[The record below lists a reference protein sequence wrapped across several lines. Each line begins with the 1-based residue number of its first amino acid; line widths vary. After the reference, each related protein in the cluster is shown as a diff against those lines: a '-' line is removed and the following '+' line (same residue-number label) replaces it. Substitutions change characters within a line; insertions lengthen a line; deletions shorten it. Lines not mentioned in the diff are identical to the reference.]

1 MLTFIVI
8 IIGMILFNNVICL
21 ELSDEYRNLKFFEN
35 SNRTCSLGTLNN
47 YISKIVSMAIFNE
60 QLWIYFDDHVVGIY
74 DKFIEKHYD
83 HINYRLYLFDEKFI
97 NLTSYLTDDKK
108 LKQLWPYKDD
118 DSDTMGEVSLTI
130 LSSNDD
136 RYELILIYWLSV
148 IEEYERLNDGKKF
161 IIINTYHRFLAKG
174 NLNLNNDP
182 DNYKFQIEYKNRNL
196 SINAKSMYE
205 EVNTQ
210 IINLSID
217 GKLFI
222 ILLTLNPVNMVT
234 IFNDYEMKNT
244 FGILCT
250 NDKKSRQIYMI
261 PYMVDLLNDC
271 QPPTNQLANYV
282 FGFNIGES
290 LYFISLFN
298 KLVLRVEKRLFI
310 SFQRKFTLEQPR
322 SLEDF
327 IACIKPTIWPPPN
340 EKDIYGNYTTPSIN
354 KKIKVFNETDD
365 KQSNYSGFYH
375 INIGYRPK
383 SSVNLS
389 ISSLIMLMLIKYI
402 SLILIY
408 FNACHYCPDICLN
421 L

>member
-1 MLTFIVI
+1 
-8 IIGMILFNNVICL
+8 MILFNNVICL

-136 RYELILIYWLSV
+136 RYELILLYWLSV